1 MMIMT
6 YGLLLSVA
14 VCCCLFPICGS
25 VSEIVFRSTKIKREV
40 RTTRDQ
46 RIAIKLSDAA
56 EDVVELEL
64 FEVRV
69 TAVRANYDDNDL

>member
-1 MMIMT
+1 M
-6 YGLLLSVA
+6 
-14 VCCCLFPICGS
+14 
-25 VSEIVFRSTKIKREV
+25 SEIVFRSTKIKREV

-64 FEVRV
+64 LEVRV
-69 TAVRANYDDNDL
+69 WATAQPMM

>member
-1 MMIMT
+1 MLGAKQIEPPHSAAAAFPPSAVRRCKVPRGWL
-6 YGLLLSVA
+6 GL
-14 VCCCLFPICGS
+14 C
-25 VSEIVFRSTKIKREV
+25 KREV

-64 FEVRV
+64 LEVRV
-69 TAVRANYDDNDL
+69 WATAQPMM